1 MLLPHHLIKHP
12 SGTYHF
18 RLVVPAHL
26 QQLVGKKVIK
36 QSLRTK
42 NPKQAKL
49 LAYGLASH
57 HLSNFKRV
65 TVPNLDDLLKSLQ
78 QGGRT
83 YEIDLPG
90 IKVKADGEDD
100 HRRLLEALQALNAQS
115 QGPNLPNPSPQPAS
129 SVKKS
134 ISLDEAVSKHLHFI
148 QKDTNPKT
156 LLAKK
161 KALADFIKHCGSK
174 TAFDSIHRTNISQFI
189 EYLINQQ
196 NSKPTIVNK
205 VSYIKLLFDWGQN
218 SGYYPTDDNPAL
230 KQIRLT
236 KKDRV
241 ARKKLG
247 FEPFTDQEIES
258 IKSSLPRDK
267 PQIYWSVML
276 GIYTGA
282 RVNEVSQIELANIKQ
297 DGDLW
302 VLTITDMGK
311 DQRLKNQASI
321 RTIPLHPKLIELGLV
336 EQIEKL
342 KSQNFDRLFPNL
354 KYSANGYGNAI
365 TQAFSRVLK
374 SADIK
379 AVSGKKGFHSFRKT
393 INHKM
398 QTAGIAPDMR
408 AQFLGH
414 DLDDEHYQA
423 YSRKYTAKELADVI
437 FQAIE

>member
-1 MLLPHHLIKHP
+1 M
-12 SGTYHF
+12 
-18 RLVVPAHL
+18 
-26 QQLVGKKVIK
+26 
-36 QSLRTK
+36 
-42 NPKQAKL
+42 
-49 LAYGLASH
+49 
-57 HLSNFKRV
+57 
-65 TVPNLDDLLKSLQ
+65 PNIDDILKSLQ
-78 QGGRT
+78 QAGRT

-100 HRRLLEALQALNAQS
+100 HRRLLEALQALS
-115 QGPNLPNPSPQPAS
+115 TQGQAPNLPSPNSQAVT

-134 ISLDEAVSKHLHFI
+134 ISLDEAVSKHLHLI
-148 QKDTNPKT
+148 EKDTNPKT
-156 LLAKK
+156 FLAKK
-161 KALADFIKHCGSK
+161 KALADFIKHCGRK

-189 EYLINQQ
+189 EFLINQQ

-218 SGYYPTDDNPAL
+218 SGYYPSDDNPAL

-247 FEPFTDQEIES
+247 FEPFTDQEIER
-258 IKSSLPRDK
+258 IKSSLPIDK
-267 PQIYWSVML
+267 PQVFWSVML

-282 RVNEVSQIELANIKQ
+282 RVNEVSQIELANIVQ
-297 DGDLW
+297 DCDLSI
-302 VLTITDMGK
+302 LTITDTGK
-311 DQRLKNQASI
+311 DQKLKNQSSI
-321 RTIPLHPKLIELGLV
+321 RTIPLHPRLIELGLL
-336 EQIEKL
+336 EYIEDL
-342 KSQNFDRLFPNL
+342 KRKNFDRLFPNL
-354 KYSANGYGNAI
+354 KFSANGYGNAI
-365 TQAFSRVLK
+365 TQAFSRILK

-398 QTAGIAPDMR
+398 QTAGIAPDIR

-437 FQAIE
+437 FQALE